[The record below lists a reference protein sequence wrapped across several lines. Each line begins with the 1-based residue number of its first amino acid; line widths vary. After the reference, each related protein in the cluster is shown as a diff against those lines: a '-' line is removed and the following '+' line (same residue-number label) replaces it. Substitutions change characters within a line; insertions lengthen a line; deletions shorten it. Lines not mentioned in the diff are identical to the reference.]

1 MKKRSCNRFT
11 IPGTTLYYKS
21 KPRLFKKQNYSE
33 NYYPVINLSKGG
45 ANFLCDERLKAGT
58 NIIVKINVPGASQHP
73 EIIASVRWISKNPE
87 QSYKYQTGIEFNAY
101 GTGRNENPA
110 SVLTLLEN
118 LEQSGFN
125 KG

>member
-1 MKKRSCNRFT
+1 LKKRKCKRFL
-11 IPGTTLYYKS
+11 IPGTTLYYG
-21 KPRLFKKQNYSE
+21 KKASGFFRQKYSE
-33 NYYPVINLSKGG
+33 DFYPVINLSRGG
-45 ANFLCDERLKAGT
+45 AKFLCNERLRAGSAIMVKL
-58 NIIVKINVPGASQHP
+58 NIPEINEHP
-73 EIIASVRWISKNPE
+73 EIIANVRWISKNPE